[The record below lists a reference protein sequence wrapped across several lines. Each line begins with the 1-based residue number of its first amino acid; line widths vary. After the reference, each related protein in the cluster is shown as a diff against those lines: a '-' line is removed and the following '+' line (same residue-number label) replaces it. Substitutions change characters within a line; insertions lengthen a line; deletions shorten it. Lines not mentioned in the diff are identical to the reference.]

1 MRRFSMKDL
10 TTEQRETAEKNG
22 IKYNTLVKR
31 LAWGWGIKEAIGE
44 KTQIKGGRRDNQQT
58 NDDKTMSAYWFAGTN
73 KGLKCPVEG
82 CNHVGEVITKAHCR
96 IVHGMEREQVRERY
110 GMPIVVESKG
120 EIVSHNNGRT
130 KWYSVDTGLGVL

>member
-1 MRRFSMKDL
+1 MGKILR
-10 TTEQRETAEKNG
+10 
-22 IKYNTLVKR
+22 
-31 LAWGWGIKEAIGE
+31 GE
-44 KTQIKGGRRDNQQT
+44 EMISN
-58 NDDKTMSAYWFAGTN
+58 NWFAGTN

-96 IVHGMEREQVRERY
+96 IVHGMEREEVRKRY

-130 KWYSVDTGLGVL
+130 KWYSVDTGMGVL